1 MKKVPS
7 TYEIGNWKHINFLNS
22 KNHLNNKKAILHC
35 KSMVIG
41 GKINKKFS
49 NSTDPN

>member
-22 KNHLNNKKAILHC
+22 KNHLNKKAILHC

-41 GKINKKFS
+41 GKIN
-49 NSTDPN
+49 